1 MQLEVGGKKKRV
13 GHFEVTLN
21 YLLTPA
27 VSFLQ
32 KKIGSTMRK
41 ILWENTVKIF

>member
-32 KKIGSTMRK
+32 KKMET
-41 ILWENTVKIF
+41 TVSLTFKKKLTYLA